1 MVDIE
6 LIVKELR
13 ENGHT
18 VEDVH
23 QVPPNAGEF
32 VLVIDGEEFNLD
44 QARSVLEKDLEK

>member
-1 MVDIE
+1 MVDID
-6 LIVKELR
+6 LLVQELR

-32 VLVIDGEEFNLD
+32 ILVIDGEEFNLD
-44 QARSVLEKDLEK
+44 QARSILEKDLEH

>member
-1 MVDIE
+1 MVDID

-23 QVPPNAGEF
+23 QVPPNAGEY
-32 VLVIDGEEFNLD
+32 VLIIDGEEFNLD
-44 QARSVLEKDLEK
+44 QARGILEQDSEK